1 MYTAKDFYNIN
12 NVHPYMMLWLF
23 NRREEIIR
31 QMSEDYM
38 SSIEDYHEVD
48 IRKIIM
54 IKKLSL
60 EKIQQETGLS
70 NDDLDMVYR
79 YGAAIHEYENMRNM
93 SDSERQEYIEA
104 EYNFEELDES
114 TLSEEELEGLKEIRE
129 QMTNIMKRI
138 VEEHEN
144 QQETFY
150 KIIDNNFSEEEDE

>member
-23 NRREEIIR
+23 NRREEIIC

-38 SSIEDYHEVD
+38 SSIEDDDEVD

>member
-1 MYTAKDFYNIN
+1 VYTAKDFYNIN

-23 NRREEIIR
+23 NRREEIIC

-38 SSIEDYHEVD
+38 SSIEDDDEVD